1 MKKRRKVSYDFMI
14 SILKVREDHDKK
26 VGEIKDKS
34 SLWEM
39 IVNLIL
45 DIQRFYHVA
54 KGKERQEK
62 EKVPDRILEGI
73 RSVIDRNEVDARGGV
88 R

>member
-34 SLWEM
+34 SLWEKR
-39 IVNLIL
+39 VNLIL

-54 KGKERQEK
+54 KGKERQK
-62 EKVPDRILEGI
+62 EKVPDRILEGV